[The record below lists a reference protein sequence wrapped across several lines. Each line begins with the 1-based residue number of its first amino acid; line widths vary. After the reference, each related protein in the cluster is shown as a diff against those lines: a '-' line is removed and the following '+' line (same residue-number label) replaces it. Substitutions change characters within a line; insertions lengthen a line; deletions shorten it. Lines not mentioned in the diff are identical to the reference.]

1 MNRTAHPV
9 EPEEV
14 MAYFDGELAGARA
27 ADVAAHLEQCGECRA
42 LTGELRLVSE
52 QAAAWQVEP
61 APQRLTERVTT
72 ALEEQAAPRT
82 EPQAVEPPQRSR
94 AGRWVLGLAGGFAIF
109 LLVLAISIPNLLR
122 SRMAADEAFRVA
134 RARQEAALLAGTPH
148 PPRAPAYSPPERFY
162 AEQAPHL
169 SALRGRVK
177 AADVEQVTAPMI
189 IRSASLVVVTKEFEN
204 ARAAMELTVRQLQGY
219 IAHLSLSGHSGAGRA
234 LTATLR
240 VPADKLDAALAELK
254 KLGRVE
260 QESQGGQEVTE
271 QYVDLVARISNAS
284 NTEQRLI
291 QVLRERT
298 GKVADILAVEKEIAR
313 VREEIER
320 MEAQRKNLE
329 TQVGFATL
337 QVRLNE
343 EHKAE
348 LGVAPPSTLTRLWN
362 EMVQGYESVVES
374 AVGLLAFFL
383 RYGPSLLF
391 WFLVLFWPARWM
403 WRRLRAMAQ

>member
-1 MNRTAHPV
+1 MNRTTHPV

-42 LTGELRLVSE
+42 RAGELRLVSQQVAGWE
-52 QAAAWQVEP
+52 VEP
-61 APQRLTERVTT
+61 PPQGLSERVTA
-72 ALEEQAAPRT
+72 ALQEQAPAGKA
-82 EPQAVEPPQRSR
+82 EPLVVEPEHRSR
-94 AGRWVLGLAGGFAIF
+94 VGRWVLGLAGGFAVF
-109 LLVLAISIPNLLR
+109 LLLLAVSIPNLLR
-122 SRMAADEAFRVA
+122 SRMASEDASR
-134 RARQEAALLAGTPH
+134 RAAEYAQGAPPAAGYAQEAQKRGGAVDRATPQ
-148 PPRAPAYSPPERFY
+148 PPSSLRI
-162 AEQAPHL
+162 
-169 SALRGRVK
+169 RGRTQ
-177 AADVEQVTAPMI
+177 AATPGQPGAMI
-189 IRSASLVVVTKEFEN
+189 IRTAGLTIITKEFEN

-260 QESQGGQEVTE
+260 QESQGGEEVTE
-271 QYVDLVARISNAS
+271 QYVDLVARITNAS

-337 QVRLNE
+337 QLRLNE

-374 AVGLLAFFL
+374 AVSLLAFFL